1 MIDWGQLPRV
11 PFDDIMTIVAHK
23 SLADLQSCSEV
34 CTTWSVMI
42 EKDIFKNPTVMG
54 TIRDKT
60 ERAFGPE
67 VKVDP
72 LNDAGSRMLPNNE
85 MISNAKWLSKYRLSL
100 SFVDTHIYNQGD
112 KNLINIEVLKSF
124 AARVRKMLE
133 LNTSSS
139 LSLLTCAGSL
149 AFHGLLGQGYISLY
163 LVDVN
168 LSSVPAEYLA
178 ALART
183 LSWCGVTKV
192 RGNDLI
198 SFLSHL
204 DCYGLTI
211 TQSLS
216 RDETQAL
223 VQAME
228 SGVEK
233 VRLKS
238 VNFDVE
244 TLVTYSGEGF
254 CGQVVIDYNYDY
266 DPDYNYEDDYDP
278 HRFREP
284 LKDWAGLK
292 DWAVIDLYGYQ
303 LMVSNRI
310 SL

>member
-1 MIDWGQLPRV
+1 MKDWLQLPHI
-11 PFDDIMTIVAHK
+11 PFDVIMTKIAHK
-23 SLADLQSCSEV
+23 SLVDLQSCSEV
-34 CTTWSVMI
+34 CTTWSVLI
-42 EKDIFKNPTVMG
+42 EKDILKNPTVMG
-54 TIRDKT
+54 AIRDKT
-60 ERAFGPE
+60 EHAFGPE
-67 VKVDP
+67 ARVDP
-72 LNDAGSRMLPNNE
+72 LDSGNRMLPNNE

-139 LSLLTCAGSL
+139 PSLLTCAGSL
-149 AFHGLLGQGYISLY
+149 AFHGLLGQGYIRLR
-163 LVDVN
+163 LVNVD
-168 LSSVPAEYLA
+168 LTSIPAESLA

-183 LSWCGVTKV
+183 PSSCVVSKV
-192 RGNDLI
+192 SENGLI
-198 SFLSHL
+198 SFLNNL
-204 DCYGLTI
+204 DCYALDI
-211 TQSLS
+211 DQSLG
-216 RDETQAL
+216 REETQAL

-238 VNFDVE
+238 VNFDIE
-244 TLVTYSGEGF
+244 TLITYSGEGF

-266 DPDYNYEDDYDP
+266 DPDYNYDDDYDP

-284 LKDWAGLK
+284 LKNWAGLK